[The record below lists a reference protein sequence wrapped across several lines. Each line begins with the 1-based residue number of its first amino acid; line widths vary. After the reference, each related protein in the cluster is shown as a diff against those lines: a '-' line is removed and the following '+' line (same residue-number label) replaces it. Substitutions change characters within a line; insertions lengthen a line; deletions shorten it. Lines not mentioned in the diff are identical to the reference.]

1 MQSDIF
7 KYVITCI
14 KENLEKHS
22 EGQFLVTNDFST
34 ANKTQVKIKVID
46 LFQCSNDK
54 TGQTIVVGE
63 RRYEAPAQYVLV
75 LRILITGK
83 SEEDILSTYGNIA
96 VFFKDNNNFDLGDY
110 NWHGNTV
117 SRFYLEPLIR
127 NDFIEN
133 SEYLHLDY
141 RIELQLN
148 SGKEEKFV
156 RVEKKVLNTNQIK

>member
-14 KENLEKHS
+14 KENLQKVS
-22 EGQFLVTNDFST
+22 GTQFTITTEFT
-34 ANKTQVKIKVID
+34 AANKPQIKIDVID

-54 TGQTIVVGE
+54 TGQKVIVNE
-63 RRYEAPAQYVLV
+63 KMYEVPAQYILIM
-75 LRILITGK
+75 RILFAGK
-83 SEEDILSTYGNIA
+83 KLEEILSAYGSVA
-96 VFFKDNNNFDLGDY
+96 AFFKDNNNFDLGEY
-110 NWHGNTV
+110 NWHANTTT
-117 SRFYLEPLIR
+117 RFYVEPVIR
-127 NDFIEN
+127 KDFNDK

-148 SGKEEKFV
+148 SNKEEKVV